1 MKSPNQSKIL
11 IFQGISSQVWV
22 LLNLIQILSNI
33 PKRPLQ
39 SPIKLK
45 LFRSSID
52 KIIAVSNL
60 EFHIEQKQLNFM
72 RRPKIILTIMIW
84 GRRTKALRER
94 KRNWVT
100 SNHNK
105 RYANISGLSLQFW
118 RIPMNNFLHNL
129 QNIRKHR
136 LKRR

>member
-11 IFQGISSQVWV
+11 IFQGIRSQAWV
-22 LLNLIQILSNI
+22 RLNLTQILSNI
-33 PKRPLQ
+33 PKHPLP

-45 LFRSSID
+45 LFSSSTD
-52 KIIAVSNL
+52 KIIAASNL
-60 EFHIEQKQLNFM
+60 EFRIEQKQLNFM
-72 RRPKIILTIMIW
+72 LRSKIISTIMIW
-84 GRRTKALRER
+84 VRRTKALRER
-94 KRNWVT
+94 KRKWVT